1 MSKLT
6 SMEEAIAQ
14 YVPDGSSVAL
24 SLALEALIPFAAAH
38 EIIRQQRR
46 RLTLIGPISDILFDQ
61 LIGAGCV
68 ERITAAWVGNV
79 SEGLGYC
86 YRRAAEKSIP
96 HPIIIEEH
104 TNFTVALALLAAS
117 LGSPYIPTR
126 TTLGSDIPSHNP
138 GFRQVQS
145 PLDGTSLLLVPALH
159 PDVTIIHVQRS
170 DEDGNAHL
178 WGNAGISEEAM
189 LAARDVILVAEEI
202 VAREVI
208 LSDPN
213 RVLGPS
219 FKVRAVVHEP
229 WGAHPSTV
237 QGYSNRDHTYYHEY
251 HERTRTLEGFQDWLE
266 EWVLQLPARADYV
279 KKLGKERLR
288 GLGVKEHRYAAP
300 VDYGY

>member
-6 SMEEAIAQ
+6 SMKEAIVQ

-96 HPIIIEEH
+96 HSIIIEEH

-138 GFRQVQS
+138 GFRQAQS
-145 PLDGTSLLLVPALH
+145 PLDGTPLLLVPALH

-178 WGNAGISEEAM
+178 
-189 LAARDVILVAEEI
+189 
-202 VAREVI
+202 
-208 LSDPN
+208 
-213 RVLGPS
+213 
-219 FKVRAVVHEP
+219 
-229 WGAHPSTV
+229 
-237 QGYSNRDHTYYHEY
+237 
-251 HERTRTLEGFQDWLE
+251 
-266 EWVLQLPARADYV
+266 
-279 KKLGKERLR
+279 
-288 GLGVKEHRYAAP
+288 
-300 VDYGY
+300 

>member
-1 MSKLT
+1 MT
-6 SMEEAIAQ
+6 MAEAIDRF
-14 YVPDGSSVAL
+14 VPDGATVAL
-24 SLALEALIPFAAAH
+24 GTSLEPLIPFAAGH
-38 EIIRQQRR
+38 ELIRQRR
-46 RLTLIGPISDILFDQ
+46 QDLELVGPISDSLFDE

-79 SEGLGYC
+79 SEGLGHC

-96 HPIIIEEH
+96 RPIIIEEH

-126 TTLGSDIPSHNP
+126 TTLGSNIPAHNT

-145 PLDGTSLLLVPALH
+145 PLDGTPLLLVPALR

-170 DEDGNAHL
+170 DEVGNAHL

-237 QGYSNRDHTYYHEY
+237 
-251 HERTRTLEGFQDWLE
+251 
-266 EWVLQLPARADYV
+266 
-279 KKLGKERLR
+279 
-288 GLGVKEHRYAAP
+288 
-300 VDYGY
+300 